1 MDPWE
6 DEDCWTA
13 TRKEKKAIMGRFRC
27 DPGGPVD
34 AGLAATSK
42 WKNRE
47 FEPVWFHQR
56 PREFSLEMTRGIF
69 GRSILDF
76 HPHSGAWAWAALAQR
91 LPYVG

>member
-1 MDPWE
+1 MGGQELLDSNSQG
-6 DEDCWTA
+6 
-13 TRKEKKAIMGRFRC
+13 KKAILVHFKG
-27 DPGGPVD
+27 DAGGPVD

-56 PREFSLEMTRGIF
+56 PREFVLEIARCIF

-76 HPHSGAWAWAALAQR
+76 HPHSGAWAWAALALR
-91 LPYVG
+91 LPYAG